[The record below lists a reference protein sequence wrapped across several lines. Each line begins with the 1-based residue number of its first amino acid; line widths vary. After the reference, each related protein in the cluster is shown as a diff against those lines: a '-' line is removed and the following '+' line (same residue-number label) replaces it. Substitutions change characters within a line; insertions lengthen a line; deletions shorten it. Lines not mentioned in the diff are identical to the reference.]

1 MHITDRK
8 DNDQIVKH
16 IRTTSM
22 INKSAIDYGRIRE
35 LACIVEN
42 APRLNLKVLS
52 SGKLKG
58 HVLKI
63 NA

>member
-1 MHITDRK
+1 MANR
-8 DNDQIVKH
+8 
-16 IRTTSM
+16 
-22 INKSAIDYGRIRE
+22 SAIDFGRIRE
-35 LACIVEN
+35 LASIVDS
-42 APRLNLKVLS
+42 APKINLKVLS